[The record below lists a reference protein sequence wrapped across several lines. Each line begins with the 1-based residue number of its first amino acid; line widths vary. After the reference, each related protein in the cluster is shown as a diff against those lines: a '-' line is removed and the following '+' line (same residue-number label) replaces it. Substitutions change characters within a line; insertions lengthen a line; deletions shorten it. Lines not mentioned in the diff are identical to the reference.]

1 MIDWAR
7 RLAER
12 RGRYEKPRTPIRA
25 VLVHIDKGWIERV
38 MERIWKN
45 KLRGGDL

>member
-12 RGRYEKPRTPIRA
+12 RGRPVAAVALARKLAGIMFATNRDLRHEKRS
-25 VLVHIDKGWIERV
+25 VLD
-38 MERIWKN
+38 N
-45 KLRGGDL
+45 QATT